1 MLKVATLLSI
11 LGMASIW
18 TVSASGAG
26 DAAAGKLKTATCMA
40 CHGQDGNS
48 LNPEFPKIAGQ
59 IPGYVASQLALYQS
73 GQRPDPVMVGM
84 IGNLSEQDM
93 QDIDAYYSQFHF
105 SEASISEEDLKS
117 AMRGR
122 EIYRIG
128 QSQFSVP
135 SCMACHGPSGDGI
148 PARYPKISGQY
159 KQYLIKTLTQFKS
172 GERKNE
178 EMNSI
183 AFRLSA
189 QQIEDLAT
197 YVQGLD

>member
-26 DAAAGKLKTATCMA
+26 DAEAGKLKTATCMA

>member
-1 MLKVATLLSI
+1 
-11 LGMASIW
+11 
-18 TVSASGAG
+18 
-26 DAAAGKLKTATCMA
+26 
-40 CHGQDGNS
+40 
-48 LNPEFPKIAGQ
+48 
-59 IPGYVASQLALYQS
+59 
-73 GQRPDPVMVGM
+73 MVGM